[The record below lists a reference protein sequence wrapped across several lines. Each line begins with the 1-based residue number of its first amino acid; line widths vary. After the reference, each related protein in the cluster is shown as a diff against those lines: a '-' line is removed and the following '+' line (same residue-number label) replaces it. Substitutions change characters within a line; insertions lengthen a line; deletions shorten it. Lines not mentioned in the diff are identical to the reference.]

1 MLYFYAFYVVLS
13 AIVLA
18 VLHRRSWKEFL
29 LGFIIV
35 SLVPGIGWFFASVW
49 PKRKVQKDGEWF
61 GRYMEQLDDDILTKE
76 KGVPEKV
83 NKPKELNV
91 IPIEE
96 ALIVNDHFT
105 RRRIMIDV
113 LKDDATQYIDVVK
126 VAVENE
132 DTETSHYAVSAI
144 MEVKRKSAQTIRQL
158 SAELARRPDDIRLA
172 CDYRDALKQYM
183 DSGFMDENTLN
194 VYRDRYI
201 EVLETIISN
210 YDGDIGNEYEEK
222 MRCEIE
228 GANFTDAEQTGLAYL
243 NRYPDREE
251 PYLQLIRL
259 YYTINSPAAL
269 QRMIQAVKD
278 SEIVLTN
285 RGIGVV
291 RYWSKGKTAYESEL
305 RE

>member
-1 MLYFYAFYVVLS
+1 MLYFYAFYVVFS

-29 LGFIIV
+29 LGFVIV

-49 PKRKVQKDGEWF
+49 PKRKVQNDDEWF

-76 KGVPEKV
+76 KDVPEKV
-83 NKPKELNV
+83 NKPKELDV

-96 ALIVNDHFT
+96 ALLVNDHFT

-158 SAELARRPDDIRLA
+158 SEELARRPDDIGLA
-172 CDYRDALKQYM
+172 CAYRDALKQSM
-183 DSGFMDENTLN
+183 DSGFMDENTLS

-210 YDGDIGNEYEEK
+210 DDGDIGNEYEEK
-222 MRCEIE
+222 MLSEIE
-228 GANFTDAEQTGLAYL
+228 GANFTEAEQ
-243 NRYPDREE
+243 DRSCLFKSI
-251 PYLQLIRL
+251 PGPGRTLF
-259 YYTINSPAAL
+259 AA
-269 QRMIQAVKD
+269 
-278 SEIVLTN
+278 
-285 RGIGVV
+285 
-291 RYWSKGKTAYESEL
+291 
-305 RE
+305 